1 MKTSSTPEQKVSRN
15 SKVQRKPLS
24 PKIKTL
30 LYTRAGGYCQLCHTY
45 LLESDDIG
53 YYEFNRGEMAH
64 IVGQSL
70 DTTSPRSDF
79 PLPKESRDE
88 VDNLMLL
95 CAIHHQTI
103 DSRIAQGDF
112 TVELL
117 RDLKREQEARIKH
130 VTGIPQNHKTC
141 IVRLI
146 GRIRG
151 NIVQITRSECNGA
164 TLFHTPSRFADF
176 SLDFNRQGVEV
187 DLNSLGEPE
196 ENPYYYPMAMRLV
209 DERIQLIRQGIEGA
223 EIEHL
228 SIFALARIPV
238 LVYFGFQ
245 LGNKVGNTIFQK
257 RRTDAKHWHWL
268 KESATR
274 QFEWMQVQNAPD
286 KRKVAL
292 ILNVSGSIDTGEL
305 PDEIISD
312 FNIYVLKTKDIDPN
326 PDVILTQESLQEFR
340 TCYRLFL
347 ATIEAKHK
355 LAPSIHVFPSVPIS
369 VALACGLDLMPH
381 VQPEFII
388 YDRMPRQFIAVL
400 SVNSTSPR
408 VH

>member
-1 MKTSSTPEQKVSRN
+1 MKTNSASKPKSTKVSTA
-15 SKVQRKPLS
+15 QRKKLS

-30 LYTRAGGYCQLCHTY
+30 LYTRAGGCCQLCHTY

-70 DTTSPRSDF
+70 DATSPRSDY

-95 CAIHHQTI
+95 CATHHQTI
-103 DSRIAQGDF
+103 DDHIAQGDF

-141 IVRLI
+141 IVRLV

-151 NIVQITRSECNGA
+151 NTVQITRSECNGA

-176 SLDFNRQGVEV
+176 NLDFYRQGVEV
-187 DLNSLGEPE
+187 DLNALGEPE
-196 ENPYYYPMAMRLV
+196 ENPHYYTTAMQLV
-209 DERIQLIRQGIEGA
+209 DHQLQLIRQGIERA

-228 SIFALARIPV
+228 SIFGFARIPI
-238 LVYFGFQ
+238 LFYLGFK
-245 LGNKVGNTIFQK
+245 LGNKIGNTIFQR
-257 RRTDAKHWHWL
+257 RRTDSKHWHWL
-268 KESATR
+268 KESATH
-274 QFEWMQVQNAPD
+274 QFEWMQLQSGSD

-292 ILNVSGSIDTGEL
+292 ILNISGSIQIEEL
-305 PDEIISD
+305 PNEINSD
-312 FNIYVLKTKDIDPN
+312 FYIYVIRTKDIDPY
-326 PDVILTQESLQEFR
+326 PDAILTQESLQEFR

-355 LAPSIHVFPSVPIS
+355 LANSIHIFPSVPIS
-369 VALACGLDLMPH
+369 VAITCGLDLMPH
-381 VQPEFII
+381 AQPEFII
-388 YDRMPRQFIAVL
+388 YDRMPRNFESTLTI
-400 SVNSTSPR
+400 NSIF
-408 VH
+408 